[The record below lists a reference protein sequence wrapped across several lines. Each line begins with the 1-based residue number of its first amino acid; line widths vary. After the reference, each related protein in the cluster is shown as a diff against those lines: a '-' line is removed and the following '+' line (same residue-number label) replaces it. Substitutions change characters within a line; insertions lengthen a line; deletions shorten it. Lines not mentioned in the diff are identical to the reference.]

1 MLGSILE
8 SSALPALEQT
18 IQFAER
24 RHALLATNIAN
35 ASTPGYKTRDLSLKN
50 FQASLQEAIA
60 AARNGQFDSTAT
72 ESSDLG
78 NGLTGGAG
86 RNNTMAGLS
95 KSQAM
100 QNVRESMKQILFHDG
115 SDIGLETQV
124 TEISKNQSMHSMAI
138 AVMRNQMQQFSM
150 AIRES
155 VNV

>member
-1 MLGSILE
+1 MLE
-8 SSALPALEQT
+8 SVLQGSAIPALEQT

-35 ASTPGYKTRDLSLKN
+35 VSTPGYKTRDLSVKN
-50 FQASLQEAIA
+50 FQSSLQEAISVT
-60 AARNGQFDSTAT
+60 RNGEQELSMSG
-72 ESSDLG
+72 SSDSS
-78 NGLTGGAG
+78 NG
-86 RNNTMAGLS
+86 RSSPIAGLS
-95 KSQAM
+95 KSQALE
-100 QNVRESMKQILFHDG
+100 NVRDSMKQILFHDG

>member
-1 MLGSILE
+1 MLGSVLE
-8 SSALPALEQT
+8 GSAIPALEQT

-35 ASTPGYKTRDLSLKN
+35 ASTPGYKTRDLSVKN
-50 FQASLQEAIA
+50 FQSSLQEAISVT
-60 AARNGQFDSTAT
+60 RNGEQELSVGG
-72 ESSDLG
+72 SSDSS
-78 NGLTGGAG
+78 NG
-86 RNNTMAGLS
+86 RSSPIAGLS

-100 QNVRESMKQILFHDG
+100 ENVRESMKQILFHDG

>member
-35 ASTPGYKTRDLSLKN
+35 ASTPGYKTRDLSVKN
-50 FQASLQEAIA
+50 FQSSLQEAIKA
-60 AARNGQFDSTAT
+60 TRNGQSDSAT
-72 ESSDLG
+72 ESSELG
-78 NGLTGGAG
+78 SGLTGGSGRSSAVAG
-86 RNNTMAGLS
+86 IS
-95 KSQAM
+95 KAQAM
-100 QNVRESMKQILFHDG
+100 ENVRESMKQILFHDG

-124 TEISKNQSMHSMAI
+124 SEISKNQSMHTMAI

>member
-1 MLGSILE
+1 MLGSVLE
-8 SSALPALEQT
+8 GSAIPALEQT

-35 ASTPGYKTRDLSLKN
+35 ASTPGYKTRDLSVKN
-50 FQASLQEAIA
+50 FQASLQEAISVT
-60 AARNGQFDSTAT
+60 RNGEQELSVSG
-72 ESSDLG
+72 SSDPS
-78 NGLTGGAG
+78 NG
-86 RNNTMAGLS
+86 RSSPIAGLS

-100 QNVRESMKQILFHDG
+100 ENVRESMKQILFHDG

>member
-1 MLGSILE
+1 MLE
-8 SSALPALEQT
+8 SVLQGSAIPALEQT

-35 ASTPGYKTRDLSLKN
+35 VSTPGYKTRDLSVKN
-50 FQASLQEAIA
+50 FQSSLQEAISVT
-60 AARNGQFDSTAT
+60 RNGEQELSMSG
-72 ESSDLG
+72 SSDSS
-78 NGLTGGAG
+78 NG
-86 RNNTMAGLS
+86 RSSPIAGLS

-100 QNVRESMKQILFHDG
+100 ENVRDSMKQILFHDG

>member
-1 MLGSILE
+1 MLGSVLE
-8 SSALPALEQT
+8 GSAIPALEQT

-24 RHALLATNIAN
+24 RHALLASNIAN
-35 ASTPGYKTRDLSLKN
+35 VSTPGYKTRDLSVKN
-50 FQASLQEAIA
+50 FQSSLQEAIEA
-60 AARNGQFDSTAT
+60 TRSGDRGLSASDSS
-72 ESSDLG
+72 ESSDG
-78 NGLTGGAG
+78 RSGPIAG
-86 RNNTMAGLS
+86 IS

-100 QNVRESMKQILFHDG
+100 ENVRESMKQILFHDG

-138 AVMRNQMQQFSM
+138 AVMRNQMTQFSM